1 MSELSTNKQM
11 PSTGFKQLFSISN
24 YRSLI
29 SAQLI
34 SDLGDGIYALSLI
47 WAIKVLTGSAVQM
60 SILLA
65 VEVLPLILFGVF
77 AGVVVDHV
85 VNKKKILLWA
95 DLARGLIVS
104 LLALLWWTD
113 LIQPWMLIVSAF
125 FLSCFTAFFSPAR
138 TVAIRML
145 VPAASIP
152 YAQSLGQ
159 SIQTTVGLI
168 APAIAGILIAIDIGW
183 AFIINALS
191 FFLSYFFVCSIHD
204 RKLRQPKS
212 TRMDFSQFGR
222 NIKEGFQAIRS
233 MPLIRG
239 LLIYLI
245 LLNFLFAPVSVLI
258 PILAENPT
266 QLATY
271 ETTFIIGA
279 LIGSIVAGYL
289 SKYPKIVP
297 ISLGIFLT
305 LLPFIAL
312 AFIDNWILTASL
324 LLITGLGFPIAN
336 VTLTSLFI
344 TTVPAEILG
353 RATGTIQMF
362 TLSAK
367 PLALLSTGSLLV
379 IISLQNMFLIIAGL
393 GLLILLLMIL
403 NPALRRAK

>member
-1 MSELSTNKQM
+1 MSELSTNKQVT
-11 PSTGFKQLFSISN
+11 SAGFKQLFTITN
-24 YRSLI
+24 YRYLI
-29 SAQLI
+29 YAQLI
-34 SDLGDGIYALSLI
+34 SDLGDGIYALALI

-65 VEVLPLILFGVF
+65 VEVLPLILFAVF
-77 AGVVVDHV
+77 AGIVVDHV
-85 VNKKKILLWA
+85 NKKKVLLWA
-95 DLARGLIVS
+95 DLGRGFIVS

-138 TVAIRML
+138 TVAIRLL
-145 VPAASIP
+145 VPTASIP
-152 YAQSLGQ
+152 YAQSVGQ

-183 AFIINALS
+183 ALIVNALS
-191 FFLSYFFVCSIHD
+191 FFLSYAFVSWIGN
-204 RKLRQPKS
+204 RQLRRSKRVQLN
-212 TRMDFSQFGR
+212 FSLFR
-222 NIKEGFQAIRS
+222 HSLKEGLQAIRS

-239 LLIYLI
+239 LLVYLI

-266 QLATY
+266 QLAIY
-271 ETTFIIGA
+271 ETAFIIGA
-279 LIGSIVAGYL
+279 LIGSLVAGFL
-289 SKYPKIVP
+289 NKYPKIVP
-297 ISLGIFLT
+297 ISIGIFLT
-305 LLPFIAL
+305 LSPFIVL
-312 AFIDNWILTASL
+312 AFTDHGMLTAIL

-367 PLALLSTGSLLV
+367 PLALLSTGSLL
-379 IISLQNMFLIIAGL
+379 ILISLQNMFLIIAGL
-393 GLLILLLMIL
+393 GLLVLLLMIL
-403 NPALRRAK
+403 NPTLRQAK